1 MLVFRLIA
9 AKIHKKH
16 EIQSVGQDYFLFRA
30 QKHTV
35 RLFQKR
41 LVLISEAPRAYFGS
55 APRLSRKHL
64 ALISEAPRASW
75 RVNGPFMAKLLVAKE
90 KASASG
96 KHTFLHFFIKK
107 NVFRLLYN
115 K

>member
-1 MLVFRLIA
+1 MKYSLWDKIIFRSA
-9 AKIHKKH
+9 HKNTPCA
-16 EIQSVGQDYFLFRA
+16 YFRSASRLFR
-30 QKHTV
+30 
-35 RLFQKR
+35 KR
-41 LVLISEAPRAYFGS
+41 PV
-55 APRLSRKHL
+55 
-64 ALISEAPRASW
+64 LISEAPRASW

>member
-1 MLVFRLIA
+1 MKYSLWDKIIFRSA
-9 AKIHKKH
+9 HKNTPCA
-16 EIQSVGQDYFLFRA
+16 YFRSA
-30 QKHTV
+30 S
-35 RLFQKR
+35 RLSQKR

-55 APRLSRKHL
+55 APCLFRKRPV
-64 ALISEAPRASW
+64 LISEAPRASW

-96 KHTFLHFFIKK
+96 KQTFLHFFIKK